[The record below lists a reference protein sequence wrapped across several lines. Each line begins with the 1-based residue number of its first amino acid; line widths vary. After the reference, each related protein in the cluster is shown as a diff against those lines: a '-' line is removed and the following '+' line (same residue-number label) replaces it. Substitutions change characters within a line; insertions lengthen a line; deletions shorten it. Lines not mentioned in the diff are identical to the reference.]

1 MLIKWRNRHNTCLR
15 ADRGALAQMHWPSF
29 KAAQQR
35 DVRRQV
41 LPNRLIFVETG
52 GIQKAPQPHRAT
64 RQGNPHSLRC
74 AARLANFSNAMTVVP
89 LDQHCLKVVRI
100 PHVSRS
106 KSQLIEIR
114 WWLTTT
120 AINAF
125 RQSSTHG
132 CHYASVAKSTARV
145 RGKSRT
151 NRVGKLQRHASRW
164 LASMP

>member
-15 ADRGALAQMHWPSF
+15 ADRGALAQMDWPSF

-35 DVRRQV
+35 DVRIQV
-41 LPNRLIFVETG
+41 LPDRLIFIETG
-52 GIQKAPQPHRAT
+52 GTQKAPQPHRAT
-64 RQGNPHSLRC
+64 RQGNPHSLCR
-74 AARLANFSNAMTVVP
+74 AARLANLLNAMTVVP
-89 LDQHCLKVVRI
+89 FDQYCLMILRI

-106 KSQLIEIR
+106 KTQLIEKR

-120 AINAF
+120 AIDAF

-132 CHYASVAKSTARV
+132 CHHASVAKPTARV
-145 RGKSRT
+145 RGKSLT

-164 LASMP
+164 LASIP